1 MKNFTHSFRLLTL
14 LAALFVMSASA
25 MAQVATDLIISE
37 YLEGSS
43 NNKALEIYNG
53 TGADVDLSNYSL
65 QKEVNGAGGFKGELK
80 LTGTL
85 ANGKTYVLV
94 NSGSNIADL
103 KAKADKLEA
112 SITSFNGNDAV
123 GLFKNGTLLDVVG
136 VVGNSADWGKDV
148 TLRRKST
155 ILSPNTAYIVGEWE
169 TFAIDDYS
177 NIGMH
182 SLTAVVGASVTFGT
196 SGDFGSIET
205 GNTVDKTII
214 VKGSNLTGNLTVAV
228 SGPGFSSTKT
238 TLLESELESE
248 AGAELPVKFIASAAG
263 AQEGTVTIT
272 GGGLTEAK
280 TLSLSAT
287 VYEIT
292 EVSTLAALLANPKGE
307 TVYKLT
313 SEATIVFINKAN
325 IYLHDATGTVLV
337 YNKMTDGVSVI
348 PDADIAVGHNLKGLK
363 VTIGEYGG
371 TKQLVPVAMG
381 TIPSQ
386 GNVVPDPE
394 VTTVEALVANPENF
408 IHKLVV
414 IHDVTMEDK
423 PFGATPSNNIM
434 TAADGVTT
442 MTCRDNFS
450 VLSGFTPPAGKLT
463 VTGFFTT
470 YTSNNKT
477 TLQIYPRSTND
488 ISKFVSNPSL
498 DAVNTKVYATAGRVI
513 VETESAAR
521 VEIFN
526 TVGQAVKVVTV
537 DGTAEIN
544 LNKGLYIVRVNGKAV
559 KVLVR

>member
-37 YLEGSS
+37 YLEGSG

-103 KAKADKLEA
+103 KAKADKVEA

-123 GLFKNGTLLDVVG
+123 GLFKNGSLIDVVG
-136 VVGNSADWGKDV
+136 VVGNTANWGMDV
-148 TLRRKST
+148 TLRRKSS
-155 ILSPNTAYIVGEWE
+155 ILSPNAAYVVDEWDI
-169 TFAIDDYS
+169 AAKDDIS

-182 SLTAVVGASVTFGT
+182 SLSAVVGASVTFGT
-196 SGDFGSIET
+196 SGDLGSIET
-205 GNTVDKTII
+205 GTTVNKTII
-214 VKGSNLTGNLTVAV
+214 VKGADLTGDVTVAI
-228 SGPGFSSTKT
+228 SGTGFSSTKT
-238 TLLESELESE
+238 TLPKSELESE
-248 AGAELPVKFIASAAG
+248 AGCELPVKFVASATG
-263 AQEGTVTIT
+263 TQEGTVTIT

-280 TLSLSAT
+280 TLTLSAN
-287 VYEIT
+287 VYEVA
-292 EVSTLAALLANPKGE
+292 EVSTLAAVLANPKGE

-313 SEATIVFINKAN
+313 SEATIIFINKAN
-325 IYLHDATGTVLV
+325 IYLHDATATTLL
-337 YNKMTDGVSVI
+337 YNGSKII
-348 PDADIAVGHNLKGLK
+348 PDADIAVGHNLKGIK
-363 VTIGEYGG
+363 VKVDEYNGA
-371 TKQLVPVAMG
+371 KQLVPVAMG

-386 GNVVPDPE
+386 GNVVPEPE
-394 VTTVEALVANPENF
+394 VTTVEALVANPGNF
-408 IHKLVV
+408 AHKLVV
-414 IHDVTMEDK
+414 VHNVTMENK
-423 PFGATPSNNIM
+423 AFGTPPTNNTVTGVSGTATL
-434 TAADGVTT
+434 V
-442 MTCRDNFS
+442 CRDNFG
-450 VLSGFTPPAGKLT
+450 VLEGFTPPATQISLI
-463 VTGFFTT
+463 GFVEL
-470 YTSNNKT
+470 YSNKA
-477 TLQIYPRSTND
+477 QIYPRSTGD
-488 ISKFVSNPSL
+488 ISTFVSNPSL
-498 DAVNTKVYATAGRVI
+498 DATNTKVYATAGRVI

-537 DGTAEIN
+537 DGSATIN

>member
-103 KAKADKLEA
+103 KAKADKVEA
-112 SITSFNGNDAV
+112 SITSFNGDDAV
-123 GLFKNGTLLDVVG
+123 GLFKNGTLIDVVG
-136 VVGNSADWGKDV
+136 ILNGGKDNLWGANV

-169 TFAIDDYS
+169 ALAIDDYS

-182 SLTAVVGASVTFGT
+182 SLTAVVGASITFGT
-196 SGDFGSIET
+196 SGDLGSIET
-205 GNTVDKTII
+205 GTTVNKTII
-214 VKGSNLTGNLTVAV
+214 VKGADLTGDVTVAI
-228 SGPGFSSTKT
+228 SGTGFSSTKT
-238 TLLESELESE
+238 TLPKSELESE
-248 AGAELPVKFIASAAG
+248 AGCELPVKFVASATG
-263 AQEGTVTIT
+263 TQEGTVTIT

-280 TLSLSAT
+280 TLTLSAN
-287 VYEIT
+287 VYEVA
-292 EVSTLAALLANPKGE
+292 EVNTLAAVLANPKGE

-313 SEATIVFINKAN
+313 SEATIIFINKAN
-325 IYLHDATGTVLV
+325 IYLHDASATTLL
-337 YNKMTDGVSVI
+337 YNGSKII
-348 PDADIAVGHNLKGLK
+348 PDADIAVGHNLKGIK
-363 VTIGEYGG
+363 VKVDEYNGA
-371 TKQLVPVAMG
+371 KQLVPVAMG

-386 GNVVPDPE
+386 GNVVPEPE
-394 VTTVEALVANPENF
+394 VTTVEALVANPGNF
-408 IHKLVV
+408 AHKLVV
-414 IHDVTMEDK
+414 VHNVTMENK
-423 PFGATPSNNIM
+423 AFGTPPSNNTVTGVSG
-434 TAADGVTT
+434 TATLV
-442 MTCRDNFS
+442 CRDNFG
-450 VLSGFTPPAGKLT
+450 VLEGFTPPATQISLI
-463 VTGFFTT
+463 GFVEL
-470 YTSNNKT
+470 YSNKA
-477 TLQIYPRSTND
+477 QIYPRSTGD
-488 ISKFVSNPSL
+488 ISTFVSNPSL
-498 DAVNTKVYATAGRVI
+498 DATNTKVYATAGRVI

-537 DGTAEIN
+537 DGSATIN